1 MIEYLILAD
10 LESTQHGYAVR
21 RGRAVATVLTLAMP
35 LLAGDD
41 LSKRMRAVALE
52 REKIRQRERE
62 RLARG
67 EKVALR
73 RSPKQYMQTIVNELN
88 LGKWVGQEEAR
99 ALLVQAG
106 HRGQAPYI
114 TFLFFRLLSPIQML
128 AGSAF
133 YIFFVTELDQP
144 TSIKVGIC
152 IVATYLG
159 MYLPILF
166 LKNKIQKRQLTIKRA
181 FPDALDLLLICVES
195 GMSVEAGFRK
205 VAGEIGTQSIP
216 LAEELTLTTAELSY
230 LQDRRQA
237 YENLAKRTN
246 LEGVKSVC
254 MALQQAE
261 RYGTPMAQT
270 LRVMAQENRDMR
282 MSEAEKKAAALPPKL
297 TVPMILFFL
306 PVLFI
311 VILSP
316 AAIRSCRQP
325 DELSTF
331 RLSMTALRAPELA
344 CGQSDHQG
352 QACALRC
359 ADSCFVT
366 VGRSHARMAPIGTMR
381 VRAQSA
387 RHCAIVSATLRWP
400 AGP

>member
-1 MIEYLILAD
+1 MLELLI
-10 LESTQHGYAVR
+10 QHVSNPRSMAMLFAAV
-21 RGRAVATVLTLAMP
+21 AAIATVLTLAMP
-35 LLAGDD
+35 LMAGDD
-41 LSKRMRAVALE
+41 LSKRMKAVAIE

-62 RLARG
+62 RLSRG

-114 TFLFFRLLSPIQML
+114 TFLFFRLVSPILML

-133 YIFFVTELDQP
+133 YIFFVTELEQP

-152 IVATYLG
+152 LLLTYLG

-166 LKNKIQKRQLTIKRA
+166 VKNQISKRQLSIRRA

-195 GMSVEAGFRK
+195 GMSIEAAFRK
-205 VAGEIGTQSIP
+205 VSVEVGTQSIP
-216 LAEELTLTTAELSY
+216 LAEEFTLTTAELSY
-230 LQDRRQA
+230 LQERRQA

-246 LEGVKSVC
+246 LDGVKAVC

-261 RYGTPMAQT
+261 RYGTPLGQT

-282 MSEAEKKAAALPPKL
+282 MMEAEKKAAGLPPKL

-311 VILSP
+311 VIL
-316 AAIRSCRQP
+316 
-325 DELSTF
+325 
-331 RLSMTALRAPELA
+331 
-344 CGQSDHQG
+344 G
-352 QACALRC
+352 
-359 ADSCFVT
+359 
-366 VGRSHARMAPIGTMR
+366 
-381 VRAQSA
+381 
-387 RHCAIVSATLRWP
+387 P
-400 AGP
+400 AGIRIAEMK